1 VSVFR
6 QLDSPLKGKPSGG
19 AVIYSDEYPME
30 QRPPL
35 DSRATSLPQL
45 LSTLNCL
52 GVVETSEARTEE
64 EAQAEFAEALDD
76 LCFAILRATGRG
88 VPGGDT
94 ELTLSQYNVLQ
105 ALGDGPATVS
115 EVAAAADV
123 AVPTAT
129 RALRGLERREFVE
142 RLRDQSPD
150 GRLVTV
156 SLTGTG
162 ARVLGEK
169 RTWVRARQRAIFNSL
184 SDAERESAASLLR
197 VIAADIHE
205 L

>member
-1 VSVFR
+1 LF
-6 QLDSPLKGKPSGG
+6 
-19 AVIYSDEYPME
+19 
-30 QRPPL
+30 
-35 DSRATSLPQL
+35 
-45 LSTLNCL
+45 
-52 GVVETSEARTEE
+52 GVVEANGTPTEA
-64 EAQAEFAEALDD
+64 EAQVEFAEALDD

-105 ALGDGPATVS
+105 ALGDGSATVS

-129 RALRGLERREFVE
+129 RALGGLERRGFVE
-142 RLRDQSPD
+142 RRRDQSAD

-156 SLTGTG
+156 SLTPTG

-169 RTWVRARQRAIFNSL
+169 RTWVRERQRAIFDRL

-197 VIAADIHE
+197 VIAEDIHE

>member
-1 VSVFR
+1 MVR
-6 QLDSPLKGKPSGG
+6 TDAIQ
-19 AVIYSDEYPME
+19 ADE
-30 QRPPL
+30 Q
-35 DSRATSLPQL
+35 
-45 LSTLNCL
+45 
-52 GVVETSEARTEE
+52 
-64 EAQAEFAEALDD
+64 AQAEFAAALDD

-88 VPGGDT
+88 VPGGET

-105 ALGDGPATVS
+105 ALGDGPVTVT

-129 RALRGLERREFVE
+129 RALRGLERRGFVE
-142 RLRDQSPD
+142 RRRDQSED

-156 SLTGTG
+156 SLTITG
-162 ARVLGEK
+162 ALVLGEK
-169 RTWVRARQRAIFNSL
+169 RTWVRARQRAIFDRL

-197 VIAADIHE
+197 VIAEDIHE

>member
-1 VSVFR
+1 LF
-6 QLDSPLKGKPSGG
+6 
-19 AVIYSDEYPME
+19 
-30 QRPPL
+30 
-35 DSRATSLPQL
+35 
-45 LSTLNCL
+45 
-52 GVVETSEARTEE
+52 GVVRTNATPADEQ
-64 EAQAEFAEALDD
+64 AQAEFAAALDD
-76 LCFAILRATGRG
+76 LFFAILRATGRG

-123 AVPTAT
+123 AVPTVT
-129 RALRGLERREFVE
+129 RALRGLEHRGFVE
-142 RLRDQSPD
+142 RRRDQSED

-156 SLTGTG
+156 SLTITG

-169 RTWVRARQRAIFNSL
+169 RTWVRARQRAIFDRL

-197 VIAADIHE
+197 VIAEDIHE

>member
-1 VSVFR
+1 LFEVSAA
-6 QLDSPLKGKPSGG
+6 S
-19 AVIYSDEYPME
+19 
-30 QRPPL
+30 
-35 DSRATSLPQL
+35 
-45 LSTLNCL
+45 
-52 GVVETSEARTEE
+52 ETDATEE
-64 EAQAEFAEALDD
+64 EQAEFADALDD

-88 VPGGDT
+88 VPGGAT

-105 ALGDGPATVS
+105 ALGDGPATVT
-115 EVAAAADV
+115 EVAAAADI

-129 RALRGLERREFVE
+129 RALRGLERRGFVE
-142 RLRDQSPD
+142 RRRDQSAD
-150 GRLVTV
+150 GRQVTV

-162 ARVLGEK
+162 TQVLGEK
-169 RTWVRARQRAIFNSL
+169 RTWVRERQRAIFNSL

>member
-1 VSVFR
+1 MVR
-6 QLDSPLKGKPSGG
+6 TDAIP
-19 AVIYSDEYPME
+19 ADE
-30 QRPPL
+30 Q
-35 DSRATSLPQL
+35 
-45 LSTLNCL
+45 
-52 GVVETSEARTEE
+52 
-64 EAQAEFAEALDD
+64 AQAEFAAALDD

-105 ALGDGPATVS
+105 ALGDGSATVS

-129 RALRGLERREFVE
+129 RALRGLERRGFVE
-142 RLRDQSPD
+142 RRRDQNED

-156 SLTGTG
+156 SLTATG

-169 RTWVRARQRAIFNSL
+169 RTWVRARQRAIFDRL
-184 SDAERESAASLLR
+184 SDAERSSAASLLR
-197 VIAADIHE
+197 VIAEDIHE

>member
-1 VSVFR
+1 MVIA
-6 QLDSPLKGKPSGG
+6 SG
-19 AVIYSDEYPME
+19 ASATDE
-30 QRPPL
+30 Q
-35 DSRATSLPQL
+35 
-45 LSTLNCL
+45 
-52 GVVETSEARTEE
+52 
-64 EAQAEFAEALDD
+64 AQAEFAAALDD

-105 ALGDGPATVS
+105 SLGDGPATVS
-115 EVAAAADV
+115 EVAASAEV

-129 RALRGLERREFVE
+129 RALRGLEARGFVE
-142 RLRDQSPD
+142 RRRDQSAD

-156 SLTGTG
+156 SLTITGT
-162 ARVLGEK
+162 RVLGEK
-169 RTWVRARQRAIFNSL
+169 RTWVRARQRAIFDRL

-197 VIAADIHE
+197 VIAEDIHE

>member
-1 VSVFR
+1 LFGVDR
-6 QLDSPLKGKPSGG
+6 TNAIP
-19 AVIYSDEYPME
+19 ADE
-30 QRPPL
+30 Q
-35 DSRATSLPQL
+35 
-45 LSTLNCL
+45 
-52 GVVETSEARTEE
+52 
-64 EAQAEFAEALDD
+64 AQAEFAAALDD

-94 ELTLSQYNVLQ
+94 ELTLSQYNILQ
-105 ALGDGPATVS
+105 ALGDGPASVS

-129 RALRGLERREFVE
+129 RALRGLERRGFVE
-142 RLRDQSPD
+142 RRRDQSED

-156 SLTGTG
+156 SLTITG

-169 RTWVRARQRAIFNSL
+169 RTWVRARQRAIFDRL

-197 VIAADIHE
+197 VIAEDIHE

>member
-1 VSVFR
+1 M
-6 QLDSPLKGKPSGG
+6 DSGP
-19 AVIYSDEYPME
+19 AIEE
-30 QRPPL
+30 Q
-35 DSRATSLPQL
+35 AH
-45 LSTLNCL
+45 
-52 GVVETSEARTEE
+52 
-64 EAQAEFAEALDD
+64 AEFAEALDD

-94 ELTLSQYNVLQ
+94 EVTLSQYNVLQ

-129 RALRGLERREFVE
+129 RALRALERRGFVE
-142 RLRDQSPD
+142 RRRDLSDD

-156 SLTGTG
+156 SLTATG
-162 ARVLGEK
+162 GHVLGEK
-169 RTWVRARQRAIFNSL
+169 RTWVRARQRAIFHRL
-184 SDAERESAASLLR
+184 SEPERESAASLLR
-197 VIAADIHE
+197 VIAEDIHE

>member
-1 VSVFR
+1 MAR
-6 QLDSPLKGKPSGG
+6 
-19 AVIYSDEYPME
+19 AETITSD
-30 QRPPL
+30 
-35 DSRATSLPQL
+35 
-45 LSTLNCL
+45 
-52 GVVETSEARTEE
+52 
-64 EAQAEFAEALDD
+64 EAQAEFDEALDD

-105 ALGDGPATVS
+105 ALGDGPATVT
-115 EVAAAADV
+115 EIAAAADV

-129 RALRGLERREFVE
+129 RALRGLETRGFVE
-142 RLRDQSPD
+142 RRRDQSED

-156 SLTGTG
+156 SLTPTG
-162 ARVLGEK
+162 SRVLGEK
-169 RTWVRARQRAIFNSL
+169 RTWVRERQRAIFNRL

-197 VIAADIHE
+197 VIAEDIHE

>member
-1 VSVFR
+1 MA
-6 QLDSPLKGKPSGG
+6 G
-19 AVIYSDEYPME
+19 ANET
-30 QRPPL
+30 
-35 DSRATSLPQL
+35 RA
-45 LSTLNCL
+45 
-52 GVVETSEARTEE
+52 EE

-88 VPGGDT
+88 VPGGETD
-94 ELTLSQYNVLQ
+94 LTLSQYNVLQ
-105 ALGDGPATVS
+105 AVGNGTATVT

-129 RALRGLERREFVE
+129 RALRGLERRGFVE
-142 RLRDQSPD
+142 RRRDQSAD

-156 SLTGTG
+156 SLRATG

-169 RTWVRARQRAIFNSL
+169 RTWVRDRQHAIFNSL

-197 VIAADIHE
+197 VIAEDIHE